1 MPNDARSNPPKA
13 SGAPD
18 ATGLSRHIAVF
29 FEEPALWPLLFI
41 FVVHVALAGALVLLW
56 ALRARSLAGLALLAV
71 LLVLSVDGVRRAR
84 RRRRVT
90 LWIVMLWSLSSL
102 IAVFASRFGLL

>member
-1 MPNDARSNPPKA
+1 
-13 SGAPD
+13 
-18 ATGLSRHIAVF
+18 VF
-29 FEEPALWPLLFI
+29 FEEPALWPLVFI

-84 RRRRVT
+84 RRRRVA
-90 LWIVMLWSLSSL
+90 LWIGMLWALSGL
-102 IAVFASRFGLL
+102 IAVFAARFGLL